1 MARNSYSRTAFAF
14 TIVFRLKNTLAGNRL
29 EPIMGTIYLIQFIG
43 AILAL
48 AVIFGPLAVALRS
61 MHHDKMKEIEN
72 SRVVNTGVNIPA

>member
-1 MARNSYSRTAFAF
+1 
-14 TIVFRLKNTLAGNRL
+14 
-29 EPIMGTIYLIQFIG
+29 MGTIYLIQFIG
-43 AILAL
+43 AIFAL